1 MPSATCKL
9 ISHRFRFRW
18 PPFLK
23 FKYFECHFLIKSP
36 VVKSFGQPCGVGILI
51 HISCHYDC
59 ILLDISRFV
68 SRWRCWWSAPHH
80 NSYIIFIALLCLA
93 LHVTLI
99 SIFDLYICIHLLL
112 LHLILIYLSSFS
124 SFPFFLRRFCC
135 CNNFFGIEMMNWIT
149 LHDCLLSSS
158 PRLASLRPPS
168 ASSGQAILKSH
179 WLNAL
184 STVSWRQNVKWCGV
198 WN

>member
-1 MPSATCKL
+1 M
-9 ISHRFRFRW
+9 SHCFRFRW

-23 FKYFECHFLIKSP
+23 FKYFECHFLIMRSP
-36 VVKSFGQPCGVGILI
+36 VVKSFAQPCGVGSLI

-68 SRWRCWWSAPHH
+68 SRWLCWWSAPHH
-80 NSYIIFIALLCLA
+80 NSYIIFIALPCLA
-93 LHVTLI
+93 LHVTSI

-112 LHLILIYLSSFS
+112 LHLILISLSSF
-124 SFPFFLRRFCC
+124 FPFHFFFDASVAAIIFSELKWWIELLYTIACC
-135 CNNFFGIEMMNWIT
+135 R
-149 LHDCLLSSS
+149 
-158 PRLASLRPPS
+158 RLASPPS

>member
-1 MPSATCKL
+1 M
-9 ISHRFRFRW
+9 SHRFRFCW

-23 FKYFECHFLIKSP
+23 FNHFECHFLIMRSP
-36 VVKSFGQPCGVGILI
+36 VVKSFAQPCSVGILI

-80 NSYIIFIALLCLA
+80 NSYIIFIALPCLA
-93 LHVTLI
+93 LHVTSI
-99 SIFDLYICIHLLL
+99 SIFDLYICIHL
-112 LHLILIYLSSFS
+112 SPPTFDFNFS
-124 SFPFFLRRFCC
+124 VVFFSFPFFLRRFCC
-135 CNNFFGIEMMNWIT
+135 CNNFFSELKWWIE
-149 LHDCLLSSS
+149 LLYTIACCRR
-158 PRLASLRPPS
+158 RLASLRPPS

>member
-1 MPSATCKL
+1 M
-9 ISHRFRFRW
+9 SHRFRFCW

-23 FKYFECHFLIKSP
+23 FKHFECHFLIMRSP

-80 NSYIIFIALLCLA
+80 NSYIIFIALPCPARHINFHFRSLYLY
-93 LHVTLI
+93 T
-99 SIFDLYICIHLLL
+99 SPPPTFDFN
-112 LHLILIYLSSFS
+112 FS
-124 SFPFFLRRFCC
+124 VVFFSFPFFLRRFCC

-149 LHDCLLSSS
+149 LLDCLLSSS
-158 PRLASLRPPS
+158 PRFATPLLLRLARR
-168 ASSGQAILKSH
+168 
-179 WLNAL
+179 
-184 STVSWRQNVKWCGV
+184 SWKVIGWMHCRQWVGDRM
-198 WN
+198 